1 MIDFSTVEESQRVEA
16 IRFLI
21 QHPAWT
27 EFFAPALETAIKL
40 DVSALRVDSPYQKHS
55 PDYLRGRLDAIEW
68 FLNLGEAEIAAHD
81 LAQRQ
86 KEEAQTDYAERAQDG
101 RIGPR

>member
-16 IRFLI
+16 IRFLV

-27 EFFAPALETAIKL
+27 EFFAPALEAAMTV
-40 DVSALRVDSPYQKHS
+40 DTRTLRLEPTQRKHS
-55 PDYLRGRLDAIEW
+55 DAYLRGRLDAIEW
-68 FLNLGEAEIAAHD
+68 FMNLGQAEIAAHD

-86 KEEAQTDYAERAQDG
+86 KEESQTDYAERAQDG